1 MRTRKKGIVLAKRI
15 MDRRAADNK
24 YLHRDFHV
32 SGDVGVQYVGE
43 KYGDNGVKEYL
54 RRFATSYYSVLIL
67 DIKERGLVALKEH
80 IENIYEIEEAREVLK
95 TSLTNEELTVEV
107 SQCPAIAYMNSIG
120 HTPSK
125 WYIET
130 TRTVNETIAD
140 NADLGFE
147 LIYYETDTGKS
158 AYRFFRR
165 CF

>member
-1 MRTRKKGIVLAKRI
+1 MAKKV

-32 SGDVGVQYVGE
+32 SGDLGIEYVG
-43 KYGDNGVKEYL
+43 KRFGDNGVKEYL
-54 RRFATSYYSVLIL
+54 RRFATAFYSPLVE

-80 IENIYEIEEAREVLK
+80 IENIYEIEEAPEVLK
-95 TSLTNEELTVEV
+95 TTLEEEELLVEV
-107 SQCPAIAYMNSIG
+107 SQCPAIAYMKSIDY
-120 HTPSK
+120 TPSK
-125 WYIET
+125 WYIEQ

-147 LIYYETDTGKS
+147 LISYDDETGKT

>member
-1 MRTRKKGIVLAKRI
+1 MSIKVMNRKAS
-15 MDRRAADNK
+15 DNK

-32 SGDVGVQYVGE
+32 SGDIGIKYVGE

-54 RRFATSYYSVLIL
+54 RRFATAYYSPLVDSIKKEGLI
-67 DIKERGLVALKEH
+67 ALKKH
-80 IENIYEIEEAREVLK
+80 IENIYIIEESIQVLK
-95 TSLTNEELTVEV
+95 TTLTENDLLVEIDY
-107 SQCPAIAYMNSIG
+107 CPAIAFMKSIG

-125 WYIET
+125 WYIEE

-147 LIYYETDTGKS
+147 LINYDINTGKA